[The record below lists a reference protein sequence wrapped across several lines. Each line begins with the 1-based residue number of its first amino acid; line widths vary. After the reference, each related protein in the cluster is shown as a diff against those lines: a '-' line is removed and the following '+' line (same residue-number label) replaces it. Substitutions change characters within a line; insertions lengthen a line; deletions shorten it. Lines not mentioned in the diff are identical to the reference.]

1 MYSIAGH
8 NPAFFVSKLFQIKI
22 PKIPE
27 IPEITE
33 LIFFYVINKNKG
45 LKRQDVFSLAG
56 MREDLVRPNVDFLN
70 PRTDLKIK
78 V

>member
-1 MYSIAGH
+1 M
-8 NPAFFVSKLFQIKI
+8 SKIFQIKI
-22 PKIPE
+22 PKIPK

-33 LIFFYVINKNKG
+33 PRFFYVINKNKD

-70 PRTDLKIK
+70 PRMDLKIK